1 MATLLLRLA
10 APLQSWGTDSKF
22 EIRNTA
28 REPSKS
34 GVIGML
40 AAALGRER
48 GADLEDLKR
57 LRFGV
62 RVDQEGELLHDYH
75 IASIRGYG
83 PSVEKTKQFDKKPFI
98 THRYY
103 LSDAIFLVGL
113 ESEDRDFL
121 SMLENAIRKPVFS
134 LFLGKRSCP
143 PSMPILIGIRDEDL
157 LTSLQKEDWLAA
169 EWQRKRILKKGGTLR
184 ILLDAQEDQQGVKI
198 KDIPISFDPR
208 NRRFQSRNTIMK
220 NIELGSIQPNVTEH
234 DAMKELR

>member
-34 GVIGML
+34 GVIGLL

-48 GADLEDLKR
+48 DADLEDLKR

-83 PSVEKTKQFDKKPFI
+83 PPVERIKQYDKKPFI

-134 LFLGKRSCP
+134 LFLGRRSCP

-157 LTSLQKEDWLAA
+157 LTSLQKENWLAA
-169 EWQRKRILKKGGTLR
+169 EWQRERILKKGGTLR
-184 ILLDAQEDQQGVKI
+184 ILLDSQEEQQGAKI
-198 KDIPISFDPR
+198 KDSPISFDPR
-208 NRRFQSRNTIMK
+208 NRRFQYRNTIMK
-220 NIELGSIQPNVTEH
+220 NIDLGSIKPNVTEH

>member
-34 GVIGML
+34 GVVGLL
-40 AAALGRER
+40 AAALGRKR
-48 GADLEDLKR
+48 DADFEDLNQ

-75 IASIRGYG
+75 IASIHGYG
-83 PSVEKTKQFDKKPFI
+83 PTIEKIKQYDKKPFI

-113 ESEDRDFL
+113 ESEDRNFL
-121 SMLENAIRKPVFS
+121 SVLENAIKKPAFP
-134 LFLGKRSCP
+134 LFLGRRSCP
-143 PSMPILIGIRDEDL
+143 PSLPIVIGIRDKDL
-157 LTSLQKEDWLAA
+157 LTSLKNEEWLAA
-169 EWQRKRILKKGGTLR
+169 EWLQKRLLRRGGTLR
-184 ILLDAQEDQQGVKI
+184 IMLDAREWEQGVRI
-198 KDIPISFDPR
+198 KDLPSSFDPR
-208 NRRFQSRNTIMK
+208 NRRFQYRNAIMK
-220 NIELGSIQPNVTEH
+220 NIKVDDVLADVTDH